1 MDSEI
6 RLNRFLA
13 RCGLGSRRGCEDLIR
28 AGRVSLNG
36 EVVSDLSVKVHVA
49 TDTVLV
55 DGEPV
60 ALPSATMT
68 IMLHKPAGYVT
79 TMSDPQGRPCVA
91 SLVPADEYPGL
102 FPVGRLD
109 FDTTGLLLFTTD
121 GKLGHALLHP
131 RHHVA
136 KTYYALVD
144 GEPSRAD
151 VESLRAGIRLD
162 DGLTQPAQVDV
173 LKGAHRKAALECMG
187 IDEVVV
193 AIKRAN
199 ADGHAL
205 SAGIEDAALFSVTI
219 KEGRKRQVKRMFS
232 AIGHPVIALHRP
244 SFGPLSLGDLP
255 RGAWRALTNEETGML
270 HAAIES
276 PTHGDGAI
284 VRDDG
289 DDSRG

>member
-1 MDSEI
+1 MNGSGRI
-6 RLNRFLA
+6 RTGA
-13 RCGLGSRRGCEDLIR
+13 
-28 AGRVSLNG
+28 NG
-36 EVVSDLSVKVHVA
+36 DA
-49 TDTVLV
+49 N
-55 DGEPV
+55 G
-60 ALPSATMT
+60 
-68 IMLHKPAGYVT
+68 
-79 TMSDPQGRPCVA
+79 
-91 SLVPADEYPGL
+91 
-102 FPVGRLD
+102 
-109 FDTTGLLLFTTD
+109 
-121 GKLGHALLHP
+121 
-131 RHHVA
+131 
-136 KTYYALVD
+136 
-144 GEPSRAD
+144 D

-205 SAGIEDAALFSVTI
+205 SAGIEDATLLSVTI

-270 HAAIES
+270 HAAIDSSASNEGFS
-276 PTHGDGAI
+276 I
-284 VRDDG
+284 RDDG